1 MKRTDVSHSKKE
13 ETFSSQVAEYE
24 SLFRESHQ
32 QPPIENATDPMY
44 LEPVTN
50 DHYEEI
56 KNVNETD
63 DQMIAGVLTVNER
76 I

>member
-1 MKRTDVSHSKKE
+1 MKRNDVSHSKKE

-32 QPPIENATDPMY
+32 QPPIEHATDPMY
-44 LEPVTN
+44 LEPVPN
-50 DHYEEI
+50 VHYEEI

-76 I
+76 V

>member
-1 MKRTDVSHSKKE
+1 MSHSKKE

-32 QPPIENATDPMY
+32 QPSIENATDPMY

-50 DHYEEI
+50 VRYEEI

-76 I
+76 V

>member
-1 MKRTDVSHSKKE
+1 MKRTEVSHSKQVE
-13 ETFSSQVAEYE
+13 NFSSQVAEYE

-44 LEPVTN
+44 LEPVPSV
-50 DHYEEI
+50 HYDEI

>member
-1 MKRTDVSHSKKE
+1 MSHSKKE

-32 QPPIENATDPMY
+32 QPPVENATDPMY

-50 DHYEEI
+50 AHYDEI

-63 DQMIAGVLTVNER
+63 DQMIAGVQMRNER
-76 I
+76 V